1 MAPKDIDAD
10 ENTLPGDYC
19 NLNELA
25 APLPVKKGDD
35 QQIYRHELLEGSRHE
50 PRHTYGNSRS
60 RSQDGCL
67 EQRRSRES
75 QCTRKSGQGQL
86 QDLPGFAIP
95 LPKDLEDQHS
105 TTEQSRARQEPP
117 DQSIKRQRVSR
128 IATKIYT
135 ISHLILFSILGTL
148 ARLGLQSLTIY
159 PGAPAQS
166 GVLWAN
172 FAGSFVMGFL
182 MEDRMLFR
190 EEWGKGPKAD
200 DHRDEEMKDAQ
211 KREEGDIEAAKK
223 QHLKVKK
230 TIPLFIGLTTG
241 FCGSFTSFSSF
252 IRDVFF
258 ALSNSLPVPVSH
270 ASTTSIDVDA
280 LAPRNGGYDFMAVV
294 AMILLT
300 VCVSLGALQG
310 GVHLAI
316 ATEAYV
322 PAIPFCL
329 SRRILD
335 CAVVFLAFGIWLGAI
350 VMAIMPP
357 QTHEM
362 WRGEVLFA
370 LVFAP
375 LGCLARF
382 YASLLLNSRFPSFP
396 LGTFAI
402 NISGTLLL
410 GMLFD
415 LQHSPLGGISGN
427 LIGGGRVGCQ
437 VLQGAMDGFCG
448 CLTTVSTWVV
458 ELKGLRMRHAYV
470 YSLASILVGLAGLV
484 AIMGSLK
491 WTNGFQ
497 KTACAG

>member
-1 MAPKDIDAD
+1 MAAKDIEGD
-10 ENTLPGDYC
+10 ELTLPGDYN

-25 APLPVKKGDD
+25 APLPVERVDG
-35 QQIYRHELLEGSRHE
+35 QQIYEHESLEELGIG
-50 PRHTYGNSRS
+50 PRHTYRNSRS
-60 RSQDGCL
+60 RSHDGPL
-67 EQRRSRES
+67 EHRRSRES
-75 QCTRKSGQGQL
+75 QGTIQPQDFSGVAPPRDRDAQYSTR
-86 QDLPGFAIP
+86 
-95 LPKDLEDQHS
+95 
-105 TTEQSRARQEPP
+105 EQSRARGEHQTH
-117 DQSIKRQRVSR
+117 STKRQQVSR
-128 IATKIYT
+128 IATKLYT
-135 ISHLILFSILGTL
+135 ISHLIFFSILGTL
-148 ARLGLQSLTIY
+148 ARLGLQALTIY

-166 GVLWAN
+166 GVVWAN

-190 EEWGKGPKAD
+190 EEWGKSSKTGY
-200 DHRDEEMKDAQ
+200 HTSEEVKEVE
-211 KREEGDIEAAKK
+211 KLEEGDCEAAKK

-252 IRDVFF
+252 IRNVFL
-258 ALSNSLPVPVSH
+258 ALSDSLPVPVSH
-270 ASTTSIDVDA
+270 SSTIAIDADA
-280 LAPRNGGYDFMAVV
+280 LALRNGGDGFMAVV

-300 VCVSLGALQG
+300 VCLSLGALQG
-310 GVHLAI
+310 GAHLAL

-322 PAIPFCL
+322 PAIPFYI
-329 SRRILD
+329 SRKIFDR
-335 CAVVFLAFGIWLGAI
+335 AVVFLAFGTWLGAI

-357 QTHEM
+357 QTREM

-396 LGTFAI
+396 LGTFAA
-402 NISGTLLL
+402 NISGTLFL
-410 GMLFD
+410 GMFFD
-415 LQHSPLGGISGN
+415 LQHTSLGGVSGN
-427 LIGGGRVGCQ
+427 LIGGGRLGCQ

-458 ELKGLRMRHAYV
+458 ELKSLRLRHAYF
-470 YSLASILVGLAGLV
+470 YGLASILVGLAGLV
-484 AIMGSLK
+484 AVMGSLK
-491 WTNGFQ
+491 WTNGFE

>member
-1 MAPKDIDAD
+1 MAPKDIEGD
-10 ENTLPGDYC
+10 EQTLPGDCY
-19 NLNELA
+19 NLDELA
-25 APLPVKKGDD
+25 SPSPVEKVDD
-35 QQIYRHELLEGSRHE
+35 QQIYRHGFLEGSRNE
-50 PRHTYGNSRS
+50 PRHTYRNSRS
-60 RSQDGCL
+60 RPQDGYL

-75 QCTRKSGQGQL
+75 QGTRENGQEQL
-86 QDLPGFAIP
+86 QDLPGIAVP
-95 LPKDLEDQHS
+95 LPRDLEDQHS
-105 TTEQSRARQEPP
+105 IREQSRTRKELPDHFTARER
-117 DQSIKRQRVSR
+117 ISR

-135 ISHLILFSILGTL
+135 ISYLILFSILGTL
-148 ARLGLQSLTIY
+148 ARLGLKALTAY

-172 FAGSFVMGFL
+172 FAGSFIMGFL
-182 MEDRMLFR
+182 TEDRMLFR
-190 EEWGKGPKAD
+190 EEWGERTKAD
-200 DHRDEEMKDAQ
+200 DYPGKEVKDAVKQ
-211 KREEGDIEAAKK
+211 EEGDIEAAKK

-252 IRDVFF
+252 ITDVFF

-270 ASTTSIDVDA
+270 SSTTAIDPYA

-294 AMILLT
+294 AMILLI
-300 VCVSLGALQG
+300 VCLSLGALQG
-310 GVHLAI
+310 GAHLAI

-329 SRRILD
+329 SRKILD
-335 CAVVFLAFGIWLGAI
+335 RAIVFLAFGSWLGAV
-350 VMAIMPP
+350 VMAINPP
-357 QTHEM
+357 QNHEM

-382 YASLLLNSRFPSFP
+382 YASLLLNSRIPSFP

-415 LQHSPLGGISGN
+415 LQHTPLGGISEN
-427 LIGGGRVGCQ
+427 LIGGGKVGCQ

-458 ELKGLRMRHAYV
+458 ELKSLRMRHAYV
-470 YSLASILVGLAGLV
+470 YGLTSILVGLAGLV

-491 WTNGFQ
+491 WTNGFE
-497 KTACAG
+497 KTACAS

>member
-1 MAPKDIDAD
+1 MAAKDIDGD
-10 ENTLPGDYC
+10 EVTLPGDYN

-25 APLPVKKGDD
+25 APLPVDRVDG
-35 QQIYRHELLEGSRHE
+35 QQIYEHESLEELGIGPRYTYRNSQSRPLNGS
-50 PRHTYGNSRS
+50 
-60 RSQDGCL
+60 L
-67 EQRRSRES
+67 EQCRSREN
-75 QCTRKSGQGQL
+75 QGTTKRGQGQL
-86 QDLPGFAIP
+86 EDSSGIAVPLPGDGEAQYF
-95 LPKDLEDQHS
+95 
-105 TTEQSRARQEPP
+105 TREQSRAREEHQNH
-117 DQSIKRQRVSR
+117 STKHQRVST
-128 IATKIYT
+128 IATKFYT
-135 ISHLILFSILGTL
+135 ICHLIFFSILGTL
-148 ARLGLQSLTIY
+148 ARLGLQALTVY

-172 FAGSFVMGFL
+172 FSGSFVMGFL

-190 EEWGKGPKAD
+190 EELGQSSKTGDRESEEGKDGEKL
-200 DHRDEEMKDAQ
+200 
-211 KREEGDIEAAKK
+211 EEGDCEAAKK
-223 QHLKVKK
+223 QHLKIKK

-252 IRDVFF
+252 IRDAFL

-270 ASTTSIDVDA
+270 SSTTAIDPDA
-280 LAPRNGGYDFMAVV
+280 LAPRNGGDGFMAVV

-300 VCVSLGALQG
+300 VCLSLGALQG
-310 GVHLAI
+310 GAHLAL

-322 PAIPFCL
+322 PAIPFYL
-329 SRRILD
+329 SRKICDR
-335 CAVVFLAFGIWLGAI
+335 AVVFLAFGAWLGAV

-357 QTHEM
+357 QTREM

-396 LGTFAI
+396 LGTFAA

-410 GMLFD
+410 GMFFD
-415 LQHSPLGGISGN
+415 LQHTPLGGVSGN
-427 LIGGGRVGCQ
+427 LIGGGRLGCQ

-458 ELKGLRMRHAYV
+458 ELKSLRMRHAYS
-470 YSLASILVGLAGLV
+470 YGLASILVGLAALV
-484 AIMGSLK
+484 AVMGSLK
-491 WTNGFQ
+491 WTNGFE
-497 KTACAG
+497 KMACAG